1 MLGNAWSVNRLGQ
14 RKKTYLRAHMTDPHN
29 FPTVR
34 RRRQFRRVDVD
45 AAKRRRHKRAADQ
58 AAELL
63 DRDEPR
69 NRGRDESEE
78 K

>member
-1 MLGNAWSVNRLGQ
+1 
-14 RKKTYLRAHMTDPHN
+14 MTDPHN

-69 NRGRDESEE
+69 NCGRDESEE